1 MRFCVTARACGLTAM
16 AAVLGITLAMPAVA
30 QHQDRGGVHRGNPPS
45 AQWHGDQRSYGGY
58 GGYGYHDNS
67 GAIVGGA
74 LLGLGLGALLGGA
87 LVAPP
92 PVVYAP
98 PPVPYYYNNGPPPYY
113 AYPYAP
119 PPPVYY
125 GR

>member
-1 MRFCVTARACGLTAM
+1 MIRSLATLVM
-16 AAVLGITLAMPAVA
+16 AATLAVPFVATATA
-30 QHQDRGGVHRGNPPS
+30 QHYEHGRGG
-45 AQWHGDQRSYGGY
+45 Y
-58 GGYGYHDNS
+58 YHDNT

-87 LVAPP
+87 LVPPP

-98 PPVPYYYNNGPPPYY
+98 PPYYYYRYGPPPYY

-125 GR
+125 GN